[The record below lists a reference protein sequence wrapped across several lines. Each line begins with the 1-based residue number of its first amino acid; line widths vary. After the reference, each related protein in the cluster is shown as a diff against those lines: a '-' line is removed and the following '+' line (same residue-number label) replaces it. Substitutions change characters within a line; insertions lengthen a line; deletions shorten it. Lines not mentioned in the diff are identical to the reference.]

1 MDVDFLKIGGTVAAI
16 SASIVLANNLLF
28 WQWEADEYD
37 ARFNAKI
44 ADIHVMI
51 TEHLIDEDD
60 KSICFW
66 ETYDLPAEKKLP
78 HYKMC
83 ETEKNRHGT
92 RRLLERLTR

>member
-1 MDVDFLKIGGTVAAI
+1 MRRKNETTTLLIVAHPGDQEIWAEE
-16 SASIVLANNLLF
+16 LLM
-28 WQWEADEYD
+28 
-37 ARFNAKI
+37 RNGK
-44 ADIHVMI
+44 DIHVMI